1 MRIVHIRSILPAL
14 LLSLALPLAAHAQVG
29 IGLSVTIAPPEIPV
43 YEQPPIP
50 DDGYIWT
57 PGFWQWGPDGYYWV
71 PGTWVEPPS
80 VGLLWTPG
88 YWGWGEGVYLF
99 HAGYWGPHVGFY
111 GGVNYGYGYGG
122 AGFEGGYW
130 RGGHMYYNRAVM
142 NVGDVHVTNVYNK
155 TVIVNNNTRVS
166 FNGGAGGVRA
176 EPTRSEMA
184 AVHDRHVEP
193 TSMQTQHVHAAS
205 SNRELLATVN
215 HGAPAVAATARPGVF
230 SGKGVVSAN
239 HAEAAHGDRP
249 AAAMHNQSFAPAVNT
264 AAPAH
269 ADRPAAAMHTAPA
282 PAANNAAPARADRPA
297 AAMHSQTSAPA
308 ANNAAPARA
317 DRPAA
322 AMRSQTYA
330 PSANHAAPVTSA
342 PTVSHAAPV
351 SHEAMTHA
359 TGRPPTASQAA
370 PRPEARAMSAHP
382 PAAAPPRPA
391 AVAPPH
397 PQAQQHAAPRA
408 EPQGPQGRDE
418 RRN

>member
-1 MRIVHIRSILPAL
+1 MRYIWQESVNRNYAGREAFLSYLMGARMRIVHIRSILPAL
-14 LLSLALPLAAHAQVG
+14 LLSLALPLAAPAQVG

-130 RGGHMYYNRAVM
+130 QGGHMYYNREVM

-155 TVIVNNNTRVS
+155 TVIVNNTTRVS

-176 EPTRSEMA
+176 QPTQTELA
-184 AVHDRHVEP
+184 AGHERHVELTP
-193 TSMQTQHVHAAS
+193 MQTQHVHAAS

-215 HGAPAVAATARPGVF
+215 HGAPTIAATAKPGVF

-239 HAEAAHGDRP
+239 HAAPASAAHSP
-249 AAAMHNQSFAPAVNT
+249 TAIQSES
-264 AAPAH
+264 H
-269 ADRPAAAMHTAPA
+269 A
-282 PAANNAAPARADRPA
+282 PAANQAAPARADRPPT
-297 AAMHSQTSAPA
+297 AMHSETHAPA
-308 ANNAAPARA
+308 AN
-317 DRPAA
+317 
-322 AMRSQTYA
+322 QG
-330 PSANHAAPVTSA
+330 APVTHA
-342 PTVSHAAPV
+342 PTVTHAAPV
-351 SHEAMTHA
+351 SHADMTH
-359 TGRPPTASQAA
+359 TPIRPPAASQAA
-370 PRPEARAMSAHP
+370 PRPEARAMPAHP
-382 PAAAPPRPA
+382 PAAAPPHPA
-391 AVAPPH
+391 AVAPPR
-397 PQAQQHAAPRA
+397 PQVQQHAAPKA
-408 EPQGPQGRDE
+408 EPQGPASRE
-418 RRN
+418 EKRN

>member
-1 MRIVHIRSILPAL
+1 MRYIWQESVNRNYASHEAFLSYLMGARMRIVHIRSILPAL

-142 NVGDVHVTNVYNK
+142 NVGDVHVTNVYNR

-184 AVHDRHVEP
+184 AAHDRHVEP
-193 TSMQTQHVHAAS
+193 TTMQTQHVRAAS

-215 HGAPAVAATARPGVF
+215 HGAPAVAATPRPGVF

-239 HAEAAHGDRP
+239 HAPEG
-249 AAAMHNQSFAPAVNT
+249 
-264 AAPAH
+264 
-269 ADRPAAAMHTAPA
+269 
-282 PAANNAAPARADRPA
+282 ARADRPA
-297 AAMHSQTSAPA
+297 AAMHSQTYAPA
-308 ANNAAPARA
+308 E
-317 DRPAA
+317 
-322 AMRSQTYA
+322 
-330 PSANHAAPVTSA
+330 
-342 PTVSHAAPV
+342 SHAAPV
-351 SHEAMTHA
+351 AHAPATHA
-359 TGRPPTASQAA
+359 APERADRPPTAMHSETYAPAANHQGAPVTHAPTVNHAAPAANQAA
-370 PRPEARAMSAHP
+370 ARPESRAMSARP
-382 PAAAPPRPA
+382 PAAAPPHPQVQQHAAPPHPQVQQHAAPPHPA

-397 PQAQQHAAPRA
+397 PQVQQHAAPAPKA
-408 EPQGPQGRDE
+408 EPPGHDDRH
-418 RRN
+418 N

>member
-1 MRIVHIRSILPAL
+1 MRIVQLRSILPAL
-14 LLSLALPLAAHAQVG
+14 LLLLVLPLAAHAQVG
-29 IGLSVTIAPPEIPV
+29 IGVSVTIAPPEIPV

-88 YWGWGEGVYLF
+88 YWGWGEGAYLF

-111 GGVNYGYGYGG
+111 GGVNYGFGYGG

-142 NVGDVHVTNVYNK
+142 NVGEVHVTNVYNK

-176 EPTRSEMA
+176 QPTSSEMA
-184 AVHDRHVEP
+184 AAHDRHIGS
-193 TSMQTQHVHAAS
+193 TAMQTQQVRTAS

-215 HGAPAVAATARPGVF
+215 HGAPTIAATARPGVF

-239 HAEAAHGDRP
+239 HAPEA
-249 AAAMHNQSFAPAVNT
+249 
-264 AAPAH
+264 
-269 ADRPAAAMHTAPA
+269 
-282 PAANNAAPARADRPA
+282 ARADRPA
-297 AAMHSQTSAPA
+297 AAMHSQTFAPA
-308 ANNAAPARA
+308 VTHAAPART
-317 DRPAA
+317 DRPPAA
-322 AMRSQTYA
+322 AMHSQTFA
-330 PSANHAAPVTSA
+330 PAGNQPAAVSHAPPVNHAAPASR
-342 PTVSHAAPV
+342 
-351 SHEAMTHA
+351 EAMTHA
-359 TGRPPTASQAA
+359 TARPPATNQSAA
-370 PRPEARAMSAHP
+370 RPEARAMSAHP

-397 PQAQQHAAPRA
+397 PQVQQHAAPA
-408 EPQGPQGRDE
+408 PKGGPQEGHDE
-418 RRN
+418 KRN